1 MSNPTSKLLTL
12 VIPAF
17 NEAQAIRD
25 VLEDLTAACSAI
37 VQEVIVV
44 DDGSQD
50 NTAELA
56 ESVAGVRVLRHRRN
70 RGYGA
75 SLKTGI
81 NAATT
86 EYVMTLDG
94 DGQHRAEDVLRLFQ
108 NAEGSDMVIG
118 QRTALLH
125 SPLWRMPGKWLLTFM
140 ANYITRQNIPDL
152 NSGMRLMRREV
163 VRKYMHLCPSGFSFS
178 TTITIALL
186 SRGFAVTYVPITVNK
201 RRGKSTVSLSTG
213 LQTMILI
220 IRIAALFD
228 PLRIFLPISL
238 VIALIGVLWGIPFA
252 LAGNGVSVGAMLA
265 IVTSVL
271 LFALGVI
278 CDQIAQLRL
287 ERYEV
292 NS

>member
-25 VLEDLTAACSAI
+25 VLEDLTAGCSAI

-108 NAEGSDMVIG
+108 NADGSDMVIG